1 MKKYY
6 KVVSKDMWSART
18 CWSIDDVHLSIRYK
32 LNEWVYPKIKYTDL
46 MVFEFIEDAQF
57 FKGFYERIFECEVKN
72 PRKQGNLI
80 YDNTIPLEETVSQI
94 IKNRQQKKKWTHL
107 VAGQKRPPGTVFC
120 SAVKLTK
127 EIT

>member
-6 KVVSKDMWSART
+6 KVVRGNMESARAYWT
-18 CWSIDDVHLSIRYK
+18 INGIYLPVKYK
-32 LNEWVYPKIKYTDL
+32 LNKWVYPNLKHTDL
-46 MVFEFIEDAQF
+46 MVFKYLSNAKAFM
-57 FKGFYERIFECEVKN
+57 GPNERLFECEVKT

-80 YDNTIPLEETVSQI
+80 YDSNISVSRVVLEI

-107 VAGQKRPPGTVFC
+107 VASQARPAGTVFC